1 MHSPATVDGSGQE
14 SLIAPLC
21 FSSLKS
27 KQKYY
32 EVAADIMDTTS
43 DTRINH
49 DRPPK
54 DQRRPTVI
62 STVTFFYASLYLVLY
77 FQPQRSETVPWPS
90 LPNLIAASL
99 LLLGA
104 VGAVLRRRWTVVCLV
119 SGAVLVLLVCIV
131 NLGLFLGMIHF
142 GYGRTLGIVP
152 LSALF
157 IGLFPAISWPIFLI
171 AWFSRR
177 SIKTI
182 VQSLWR

>member
-1 MHSPATVDGSGQE
+1 MACQE
-14 SLIAPLC
+14 SLTAPLC
-21 FSSLKS
+21 FCSLRS

-32 EVAADIMDTTS
+32 EVDADTMDTTS
-43 DTRINH
+43 DTRINQ

-54 DQRRPTVI
+54 DQWWPTVI
-62 STVTFFYASLYLVLY
+62 SMGTFFYASLYLVLY

-119 SGAVLVLLVCIV
+119 SGAALVLLVCIV
-131 NLGLFLGMIHF
+131 NLGLFLGVMHF
-142 GYGRTLGIVP
+142 DHGRTLGIVP

-171 AWFSRR
+171 VWFSRR

-182 VQSLWR
+182 VRSLWR

>member
-1 MHSPATVDGSGQE
+1 MHSPAKLDGSGQE
-14 SLIAPLC
+14 SLTAPLC
-21 FSSLKS
+21 FYSLKS

-43 DTRINH
+43 DTRINQ

-54 DQRRPTVI
+54 DQRWPTVI

-77 FQPQRSETVPWPS
+77 FQPQRSDTVPWPS

-119 SGAVLVLLVCIV
+119 SGAALVLLVCTV
-131 NLGLFLGMIHF
+131 NLGIFLGIMHF
-142 GYGRTLGIVP
+142 DYGRTLGIVP

-171 AWFSRR
+171 VWFSRR

-182 VQSLWR
+182 VRSLWR